1 MPNRNT
7 EQQDRRRDR
16 DVYRGGREHDE
27 WRPAEPYR
35 TDYAREGRAGDRGS
49 SGYGRLDRAYDD
61 HGDARG
67 EDTTGGWYGG
77 AIGAHMERGFSM
89 MDVDHRGHGPEGY
102 ARADERIHGDVCDR
116 LTDDRHVDARGVG
129 VKVTAG
135 TVTLTGQVA
144 DRHMKWRAEE
154 IAEHVSGVKEVDNQ
168 IRVRRPPEA
177 PPAPDEMARKS
188 RTSKKR

>member
-1 MPNRNT
+1 MP
-7 EQQDRRRDR
+7 RRK
-16 DVYRGGREHDE
+16 HDDQ

-35 TDYAREGRAGDRGS
+35 DDRRADRGP
-49 SGYGRLDRAYDD
+49 SGYGPLDRAYDERR
-61 HGDARG
+61 GDDRGG

-77 AIGAHMERGFSM
+77 AIGAAMERGFAM
-89 MDVDHRGHGPEGY
+89 MDIDHRGHGPEGY
-102 ARADERIHGDVCDR
+102 MRADQRIHDDVCDR

-144 DRHMKWRAEE
+144 DRNMKWRAEE

-177 PPAPDEMARKS
+177 PPAPDEMARKA
-188 RTSKKR
+188 RKR